1 MMSKQSSSTLGA
13 LAAVLPLTVAAVQA
27 ASPEAPAV
35 AQAAQAAVRAELQR
49 PLALRVQTLRVA
61 GAWGFVIAELRSPDD
76 LPFDYTG
83 TKLEEP
89 AREGY
94 VSRQFAALLARRAG
108 TWEVLESRIGAT
120 DVAWAGW
127 AEKHHAPAALFALP

>member
-1 MMSKQSSSTLGA
+1 MMSNQSTSTLGA
-13 LAAVLPLTVAAVQA
+13 MAAVLPLTVAAAQA

-35 AQAAQAAVRAELQR
+35 AQAAQAAARIELQR
-49 PLALRVQTLRVA
+49 PLALRVQTVRVA

-76 LPFDYTG
+76 RPFDYTG
-83 TKLEEP
+83 TALEEP

-108 TWEVLESRIGAT
+108 AWEVVESRIGAT
-120 DVAWAGW
+120 DLAWAGW

>member
-1 MMSKQSSSTLGA
+1 MMSNPSSSTLGA
-13 LAAVLPLTVAAVQA
+13 LAAVLPFTAAA
-27 ASPEAPAV
+27 AQSPSPEAPAV
-35 AQAAQAAVRAELQR
+35 AQAAQAAARFELQR

-61 GAWGFVIAELRSPDD
+61 GAWGFVVAELRSPDD
-76 LPFDYTG
+76 GPFDYTG
-83 TKLEEP
+83 TRLEEP

-108 TWEVLESRIGAT
+108 AWQVLESRIGAT

-127 AEKHHAPAALFALP
+127 AERHHAPAALFALP